1 MQPKV
6 KNKIKKFLPFC
17 IGPLLILI
25 LVPLIVEYNKKV
37 SPWNVSQY
45 YLICFFCNSRVI
57 MKLTC
62 ALVLSN
68 FVLKS
73 ACRQFVISQVENT
86 VAEIKDKFDAY
97 VNYHADNHTDAA
109 TFSASADMST
119 ILPRQSTPY
128 WYEEITHQG
137 ISAFGPSGYVV
148 YRNVKDYGAT
158 GISTLFRNGQWLI

>member
-1 MQPKV
+1 
-6 KNKIKKFLPFC
+6 
-17 IGPLLILI
+17 
-25 LVPLIVEYNKKV
+25 
-37 SPWNVSQY
+37 
-45 YLICFFCNSRVI
+45 

-62 ALVLSN
+62 ALVLST
-68 FVLKS
+68 FVLES

-97 VNYHADNHTDAA
+97 VHYHADNYTGAA

-148 YRNVKDYGAT
+148 YRNVMDYGAT
-158 GISTLFRNGQWLI
+158 GMPTLFHNG